1 MCLTKVSI
9 ENMRAEQVVVL
20 KGSNG
25 FLENS
30 LNGSI
35 QAPDPPIRKR
45 VTLKGFCLF
54 LWIPSN
60 SILFMNVLLTPKFVC
75 AFLMEHISTFSNHVN
90 LWGIL
95 DL

>member
-9 ENMRAEQVVVL
+9 ENLRAEQVVVL

-35 QAPDPPIRKR
+35 KAPNPTIRKT

-54 LWIPSN
+54 CGYHV
-60 SILFMNVLLTPKFVC
+60 ILS
-75 AFLMEHISTFSNHVN
+75 FL
-90 LWGIL
+90 
-95 DL
+95 